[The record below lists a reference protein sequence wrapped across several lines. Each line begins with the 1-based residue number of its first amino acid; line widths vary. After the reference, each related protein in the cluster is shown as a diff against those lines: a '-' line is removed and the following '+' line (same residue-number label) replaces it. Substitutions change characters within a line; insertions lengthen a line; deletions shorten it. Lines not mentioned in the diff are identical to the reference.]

1 MTLQARRNAMLKD
14 EIKTD
19 VEFLKKHDL
28 QPKWWKIIK
37 VFVLAGIVAALVV
50 VFDWMAALLW
60 FGTVLVC
67 MGGVHFMY
75 RIKTKKYT
83 AAWADFRVDPKDK
96 KRKFGLLYYP
106 LVAGSFALAFVV
118 MMLVRGGWW
127 K

>member
-1 MTLQARRNAMLKD
+1 MLKD

-28 QPKWWKIIK
+28 QPKWWKLGKI
-37 VFVLAGIVAALVV
+37 FVLAGIVAALVV
-50 VFDWMAALLW
+50 VFDWMSALVW

-83 AAWADFRVDPKDK
+83 AAWADFRVDPGD
-96 KRKFGLLYYP
+96 RRRRFGMLYYP
-106 LVAGSFALAFVV
+106 LVAGSFTLAFVV
-118 MMLVRGGWW
+118 MMLVRRGWGR
-127 K
+127 